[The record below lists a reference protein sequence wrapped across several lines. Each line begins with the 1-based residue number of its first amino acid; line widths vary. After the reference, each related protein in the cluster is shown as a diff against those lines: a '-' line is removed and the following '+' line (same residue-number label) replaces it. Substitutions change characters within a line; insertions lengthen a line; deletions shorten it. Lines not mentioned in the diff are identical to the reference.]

1 MIAGIEGIRLPAI
14 GLLAILVAG
23 CAGSPPSNLYTLSA
37 IGTAA
42 SESQSLQAPPAVIAI
57 GPVSLPDYL
66 DRPHIVTRQS
76 AYELELAANDR
87 WAAPL
92 YDMLP
97 RVLVEDLALRLP
109 SDRIVSF
116 PETGDASFDYR
127 VAVQVSRFDVDAAG
141 EAALATRWQFYAIGA
156 AGAAGSRRHAA
167 ATGRRPRVRCL
178 RGFAQR
184 RARRARRPHRP
195 GGEFGSRFRR
205 SIARHPLISA
215 HGDAGL
221 PRHARCGRAPGS
233 TRLVGCY
240 APGTSLA
247 RCTTPRETLT
257 PVVCLSLDRLPHEAI
272 MTDAQ
277 LDAQRLLVRPSM
289 RLAAFPAGGC
299 VPVLAEGHMVHSM
312 LTLIEERLKES
323 GGHSH
328 LPVKEE
334 RVVASVSQ

>member
-42 SESQSLQAPPAVIAI
+42 SESQSLQATPAVIAI

-66 DRPHIVTRQS
+66 DRPQIVTRQS

-127 VAVQVSRFDVDAAG
+127 VDVQVSRFDVDAAG
-141 EAALATRWQFYAIGA
+141 EATLATRWQFYARSA
-156 AGAAGSRRHAA
+156 PRALLVADDTLQRRVE
-167 ATGRRPRVRCL
+167 G
-178 RGFAQR
+178 RGFDAY
-184 RARRARRPHRP
+184 AA
-195 GGEFGSRFRR
+195 S
-205 SIARHPLISA
+205 LSA
-215 HGDAGL
+215 A
-221 PRHARCGRAPGS
+221 
-233 TRLVGCY
+233 
-240 APGTSLA
+240 
-247 RCTTPRETLT
+247 
-257 PVVCLSLDRLPHEAI
+257 
-272 MTDAQ
+272 
-277 LDAQRLLVRPSM
+277 
-289 RLAAFPAGGC
+289 
-299 VPVLAEGHMVHSM
+299 LAELGDRIAQGVSSV
-312 LTLIEERLKES
+312 R
-323 GGHSH
+323 
-328 LPVKEE
+328 
-334 RVVASVSQ
+334 ASAGRSLVTH